1 MSIDNALTLSPA
13 LASRLIDFGNIPAD
27 LAEAGYDQEVFVQ
40 ALLQQLQGLGVN
52 TDAPAEVRAIDTEVH
67 NPLEGQFPHKAAPGS
82 ADGSD
87 LGAFFAQL
95 KILAA
100 QATLVGA
107 DQAAESA
114 VDGNL
119 PDASGKL
126 LPDTDEALKEKSEDQ
141 ELTPE
146 QLVEVLAQFVAQQPQ
161 VRSVTE
167 ANPDPALAG
176 QASLAG
182 EMSGALVFPRE
193 VLDVPDLS
201 KSSALTGL
209 ARAAE
214 MVESETEFA
223 DGRSAMFAM
232 AAGVESGRSAAK
244 PTPFAAG
251 ANSVDGGVVMTP
263 ELLETALKS
272 GQARSAN
279 DSPDSS
285 ATPGMA
291 GAPADLANSDKVLPD
306 MKIAPPEIAVMHRQP
321 TMAPVKEVVPPMDI
335 PVGQPGWSQELGER
349 VLWMSGKGLQAAE
362 LRLHPAHLGPLE
374 VRIDLDRDQASVQF
388 VSQHAAVRET
398 IEAAIPKLREMLG
411 AQQLNLTEVSVSQQ
425 SFAGHSDHGNARFA
439 SGQQPGPDQQGFA
452 GQVPEEGS
460 TYPESEPA
468 LPQTGKGLLSL
479 YA

>member
-1 MSIDNALTLSPA
+1 
-13 LASRLIDFGNIPAD
+13 
-27 LAEAGYDQEVFVQ
+27 
-40 ALLQQLQGLGVN
+40 
-52 TDAPAEVRAIDTEVH
+52 
-67 NPLEGQFPHKAAPGS
+67 
-82 ADGSD
+82 
-87 LGAFFAQL
+87 
-95 KILAA
+95 
-100 QATLVGA
+100 
-107 DQAAESA
+107 
-114 VDGNL
+114 
-119 PDASGKL
+119 
-126 LPDTDEALKEKSEDQ
+126 
-141 ELTPE
+141 
-146 QLVEVLAQFVAQQPQ
+146 
-161 VRSVTE
+161 
-167 ANPDPALAG
+167 
-176 QASLAG
+176 
-182 EMSGALVFPRE
+182 
-193 VLDVPDLS
+193 
-201 KSSALTGL
+201 
-209 ARAAE
+209 
-214 MVESETEFA
+214 
-223 DGRSAMFAM
+223 
-232 AAGVESGRSAAK
+232 
-244 PTPFAAG
+244 
-251 ANSVDGGVVMTP
+251 
-263 ELLETALKS
+263 
-272 GQARSAN
+272 
-279 DSPDSS
+279 
-285 ATPGMA
+285 MA

-439 SGQQPGPDQQGFA
+439 SGQQPGPDQHGFA